1 MTNLEED
8 IFGEWLFNCYGKH
21 DKILTWC
28 SQKVP
33 LRGPCERPLDTQ
45 NRSFRT
51 FVYTTLNCKLCQFWD
66 FITRLH
72 ENFASILGKDESNI
86 QCKTKNFFVSLS
98 VSNSVFF
105 FFNGTLSLS
114 FGFCLSGF
122 FSHFYYFEGPT
133 SIYFF
138 SSSCSIMLRSIFG
151 FICLQRHL
159 SSCSWSSQTLKY
171 FFQSWHCDPK
181 VKKLRKP

>member
-33 LRGPCERPLDTQ
+33 LRGPSEQPLDTQ

-51 FVYTTLNCKLCQFWD
+51 FVYTTLNCKLCQFW
-66 FITRLH
+66 
-72 ENFASILGKDESNI
+72 ILLPGFMRILQMSPKFRV
-86 QCKTKNFFVSLS
+86 KLKNCREFVSFRFS
-98 VSNSVFF
+98 F

>member
-33 LRGPCERPLDTQ
+33 LRGPSERPLDTQ

-72 ENFASILGKDESNI
+72 ENFASILGRDESKI
-86 QCKTKNFFVSLS
+86 QCKVKKFFVSLP

-105 FFNGTLSLS
+105 STELCR
-114 FGFCLSGF
+114 CLLAF
-122 FSHFYYFEGPT
+122 ACLAF
-133 SIYFF
+133 
-138 SSSCSIMLRSIFG
+138 LVIF
-151 FICLQRHL
+151 I
-159 SSCSWSSQTLKY
+159 TLKVLLQY
-171 FFQSWHCDPK
+171 IFFQVHALLC
-181 VKKLRKP
+181 